1 MNKKMNVKALNFSS
15 TLLIVLG
22 FIPFLM
28 IAIMINHFRINGLQ
42 ADIQTLYKANVKLA
56 ARLSKLDK
64 AKTASEQS
72 PMRSRQE
79 DSSSLQDNVC
89 MDIASNDS
97 TDSNADMDDL
107 PECVSLADGN
117 KCDVVYGVSGIFSLA
132 LICMVVCRMFLVKP
146 DQGSIPERTDV
157 SGAATGGRE
166 GLEKANGNPVRAK
179 LAEGSCGHEE
189 T

>member
-1 MNKKMNVKALNFSS
+1 MQKQELVLKLKLTLATEDEYLFS
-15 TLLIVLG
+15 
-22 FIPFLM
+22 
-28 IAIMINHFRINGLQ
+28 AI
-42 ADIQTLYKANVKLA
+42 DIKANVKLA

-107 PECVSLADGN
+107 PACVSLADGN

-179 LAEGSCGHEE
+179 LAEGSCSHEE